1 MSDPNSSNSSRQFF
15 PGVVASWPRDEQP
28 LTRDERIAMQSSL
41 AKLGY
46 DIGKIDGLLGSK
58 SRAAMRGWQKKHD
71 LAADGF
77 ATEDLLTRIAMEA
90 KAKGQ

>member
-1 MSDPNSSNSSRQFF
+1 MFLRKS
-15 PGVVASWPRDEQP
+15 
-28 LTRDERIAMQSSL
+28 
-41 AKLGY
+41 

-77 ATEDLLTRIAMEA
+77 ATEDLLTRIAMDA
-90 KAKGQ
+90 KAKGN